1 VSLTSP
7 QLRTALRWWPAGIV
21 PLIEA
26 LDYRVVDLATEAL
39 VDVDGEPATLHD
51 VVIRLMGEQV
61 QVMDYIQTV
70 AREATGEVPSGTVAA
85 WTGPGDRVVPLA
97 ERAAALW
104 NGGADG
110 DKFPLDVGRMRYLDR
125 HRPGSLH
132 PVLRKVGLVAHFTGD
147 AGESELRGPGGE
159 VVGIDEAL
167 RRVEAR
173 PELAKILR
181 EALYQCY
188 MQVSRSGDIR
198 EMGMP

>member
-1 VSLTSP
+1 MSLTSP

-51 VVIRLMGEQV
+51 VVLRLMAEQV
-61 QVMDYIQTV
+61 HVMDYIQTV
-70 AREATGEVPSGTVAA
+70 AREANGEVPPGTVAG
-85 WTGPGDRVVPLA
+85 WTGPGDRVIPFA

-110 DKFPLDVGRMRYLDR
+110 DRFPLDVRRMRYLDR
-125 HRPGSLH
+125 HRPGTLH
-132 PVLRKVGLVAHFTGD
+132 PVLRKVGLVARFTGYP
-147 AGESELRGPGGE
+147 GESSLHGPGGE
-159 VVGIDEAL
+159 VVDMDEAL

-173 PELAKILR
+173 PELAKVLR
-181 EALYQCY
+181 ETLYQCY

>member
-1 VSLTSP
+1 LTSP
-7 QLRTALRWWPAGIV
+7 QLRTALGWWPAGIV

-26 LDYRVVDLATEAL
+26 LDYRIIDLGSETL
-39 VDVDGEPATLHD
+39 VDADGEPATLHD
-51 VVIRLMGEQV
+51 VVLRLMAEERF
-61 QVMDYIQTV
+61 VMDYIQT
-70 AREATGEVPSGTVAA
+70 AAYEAKGEVPAGTVAA

-110 DKFPLDVGRMRYLDR
+110 DGFPLDVRRMRYLDR
-125 HRPGSLH
+125 HRPGLLH
-132 PVLRKVGLVAHFTGD
+132 PVLRKVGLVAHFTGYY
-147 AGESELRGPGGE
+147 GESELRGPGGQIVE
-159 VVGIDEAL
+159 MDEAL

-173 PELAKILR
+173 PELAKVLR
-181 EALYQCY
+181 EELYQCY